1 MTSEIAVQN
10 ESSLVLTDALESRL
24 KEAVLATLRAEQV
37 EIPCEVSILLC
48 TNDEIHRLNLEYR
61 GKDRPT
67 DVLSFPI
74 YDSREE
80 LYEEANSFEIADF
93 FCIGDVFIAPDVVKE
108 AASEIGDPFEVH
120 LCRMCIHSVV
130 HLLGYDHETSPED
143 ETVMLGKPEAIL
155 QTLF

>member
-61 GKDRPT
+61 GKDSPT

-93 FCIGDVFIAPDVVKE
+93 FCIGDVVIAPDVVKE

-120 LCRMCIHSVV
+120 LCRMCIHSVL

-143 ETVMLGKPEAIL
+143 ETVMLGKQEAIL

>member
-24 KEAVLATLRAEQV
+24 KEAVLATLRAENV
-37 EIPCEVSILLC
+37 DLPCEVSILLC
-48 TNDEIHRLNLEYR
+48 SNDEIHHLNLAYR
-61 GKDRPT
+61 DNDRPT

-74 YDSREE
+74 YESLDD
-80 LYEEANSFEIADF
+80 LMQEADLFGIADF
-93 FCIGDVFIAPDVVKE
+93 FCIGDVVIAPDVVKE

-120 LCRMCIHSVV
+120 LCRMCIHSVL

-143 ETVMLGKPEAIL
+143 ETVMLGKQEAIL